1 MTKKPKASDP
11 SKILVE
17 GTVTEALP
25 NTQFIVQLD
34 NNHKVLAYLSGRM
47 RKNYIRILLGDRVRI
62 ELSEYDLERG
72 RIIYRLRD
80 ASNRSYDDGGS
91 TDTEEE

>member
-1 MTKKPKASDP
+1 MSKKEKTVKDQ

-17 GTVTEALP
+17 GTVVEALP
-25 NTQFIVQLD
+25 NTQFMVELE
-34 NNHKVLAYLSGRM
+34 NGHRVLAYLAGRM

-62 ELSEYDLERG
+62 ELSEYDLGRG

-80 ASNRSYDDGGS
+80 NNSPF
-91 TDTEEE
+91 EESSF

>member
-1 MTKKPKASDP
+1 MTKKAKNKDQ

-17 GTVTEALP
+17 GTVVEALP
-25 NTQFIVQLD
+25 NTQFNVQLD

-80 ASNRSYDDGGS
+80 ANNRSYDDGGE
-91 TDTEEE
+91 DEVEE

>member
-1 MTKKPKASDP
+1 MTKKAKSKDQ

-17 GTVTEALP
+17 GTVVEALP
-25 NTQFIVQLD
+25 NTQFIIQLD
-34 NNHKVLAYLSGRM
+34 NDHRVLAYLSGRM

-72 RIIYRLRD
+72 RIVYRLRD

-91 TDTEEE
+91 DEEE

>member
-1 MTKKPKASDP
+1 MTKKAKANDP

-80 ASNRSYDDGGS
+80 ASNRSYDDGG
-91 TDTEEE
+91 TDSDEE